1 MKTANAEFKVFDD
14 SLYGQPK
21 KLPLSSVLKNILQL
35 FIQLVANG
43 DELKIWITTDRHGNK
58 SWHAYDPVSD
68 RSTIQ
73 SSEAELRTWIEQRY
87 YN

>member
-1 MKTANAEFKVFDD
+1 MKTSNAEFNVFDD
-14 SLYGQPK
+14 SLYSQPK
-21 KLPLSSVLKNILQL
+21 KLPLGSVLKQLLQV
-35 FIQLVANG
+35 FIQLFANG
-43 DELKIWITTDRHGNK
+43 DELKIWITTDHQGNK

-73 SSEAELRTWIEQRY
+73 SSEAELRAWIEQRY

>member
-1 MKTANAEFKVFDD
+1 MKTSNAEFNVFDD
-14 SLYGQPK
+14 SLYSQPK
-21 KLPLSSVLKNILQL
+21 KLPLGSVLKQVLQALIQL
-35 FIQLVANG
+35 FANG
-43 DELKIWITTDRHGNK
+43 DELKIWITTDYQGNK

-73 SSEAELRTWIEQRY
+73 SSEAELRAWIEQRY

>member
-1 MKTANAEFKVFDD
+1 MKTSNAEFNVFND

-21 KLPLSSVLKNILQL
+21 KLPVGSVLKKILQV
-35 FIQLVANG
+35 FIQLFANG
-43 DELKIWITTDRHGNK
+43 DELKIWITTDRYGNK
-58 SWHAYDPVSD
+58 SWHAYDLVSD

>member
-1 MKTANAEFKVFDD
+1 MKTSNAEFNVFDD
-14 SLYGQPK
+14 SLYGQHK
-21 KLPLSSVLKNILQL
+21 KLPLGSVLKKLLQL
-35 FIQLVANG
+35 VVQLFANG
-43 DELKIWITTDRHGNK
+43 DELRISITTDRYGNK

-73 SSEAELRTWIEQRY
+73 SSETELRAWIEQRY